1 MELYLDTADVAA
13 VKRLARVL
21 PLQGVTT
28 NPSILAKAGK
38 SLWEVLPAL
47 RDALGGTGKLFAQV
61 LASDSERMVSEAVQ
75 LSEQIPGLVIKI
87 PVTAEGL
94 AAIKK
99 FEDDVNSNLGYRG
112 IRRRARAI
120 IRVGGSGICR
130 TVCQSTGC
138 ARE

>member
-47 RDALGGTGKLFAQV
+47 RDALGGTGKLFAKCW
-61 LASDSERMVSEAVQ
+61 
-75 LSEQIPGLVIKI
+75 PVIAN
-87 PVTAEGL
+87 VWSL
-94 AAIKK
+94 
-99 FEDDVNSNLGYRG
+99 
-112 IRRRARAI
+112 RRY
-120 IRVGGSGICR
+120 S
-130 TVCQSTGC
+130 CQS
-138 ARE
+138 RSLD